1 MKKILV
7 LLLAVALLFE
17 SVGVLAEGEEAITL
31 ELNTANLPVYA
42 ADDPFLND
50 LGAQSDSALPVL
62 VIPIKRSYQLQVAVQ
77 PKTVKNKRFTLAADN
92 EEILQA
98 KGSNVLGLK
107 PGEAVL
113 TIASQE
119 DPSATLQYR
128 VVVIQPVTR
137 LSVTMPEKSVA
148 VGSTMTLTPEY
159 VPEDASLKKVTWSS
173 ADERF
178 ATVDENGTVTGIK
191 KGNVRI
197 VATAVDGSNLR
208 ANINV
213 KVTQSAEEVTL
224 DKQDLT
230 VDVGRT
236 GMLKATVLPNDTD
249 NKKVVWSSSDESVA
263 TVNASG
269 RVTGVALGECEIIC
283 TSEGDGEVQAKAAIH
298 VQQPV
303 KSITFDPAPIVYNN
317 ETAQLTWKIEPEDAS
332 NKVLALTSSNEKIV
346 KVSEDGTITGIG
358 AGEAYVNAVT
368 TDGSNRKAKIKVKVF
383 QHVTGVH
390 MKRKVAYI
398 DPKQTSTTG
407 AILEPSKV
415 ANSNMTWESA
425 DESIATV
432 EPEPKDS
439 SRVRITGHKKGTTT
453 VTGTTEDG
461 GFTASI
467 KVKIGD
473 WEKSLSWKKAS
484 VDGKGRFL
492 LQVRNDSDLTIT
504 SITVEAECKDWDG
517 KPAKGIN
524 TKDGSNVI
532 RCTYKKTLKPGAVTK
547 EDGWK
552 AENYDRELGF
562 KSMVVRIVE
571 FQINN
576 DWVKVIRKN
585 NRPKKKY
592 SK

>member
-1 MKKILV
+1 MKRILV
-7 LLLAVALLFE
+7 LLLALALLCE
-17 SVGVLAEGEEAITL
+17 SAFVLAEEGGAVTL
-31 ELNTANLPVYA
+31 ELNTARLPVYA
-42 ADDPFLND
+42 ADDPFLSD
-50 LGAQSDSALPVL
+50 LGAQSDSVLPVL
-62 VIPIKRSYQLQVAVQ
+62 LISVKKSCQLQVTVQ
-77 PKTVKNKRFTLAADN
+77 PRTVKNKKFTLTADN
-92 EEILQA
+92 EEVIRIN
-98 KGSNVLGLK
+98 GSNVTGMK
-107 PGEAVL
+107 PGEALL

-119 DPSATLQYR
+119 DPSAVLQYR

-137 LSVTMPEKSVA
+137 LTVTMPEKSVA
-148 VGSTMTLTPEY
+148 VGSTVTLTPGF

-178 ATVDENGTVTGIK
+178 ATVDENGTVTGVK
-191 KGNVRI
+191 KGNARI

-213 KVTQSAEEVTL
+213 KVTQSAEEITL
-224 DKQDLT
+224 DRQELT

-236 GMLKATVLPNDTD
+236 GMLKASVLPADTD
-249 NKKVVWSSSDESVA
+249 NKKVVWSSSDESIA

-283 TSEGDGEVQAKAAIH
+283 TSDSDGTVQAKAAVH

-303 KSITFDPAPIVYNN
+303 KSVTFDPAPTVYND
-317 ETAQLTWKIEPEDAS
+317 ETAQLTWKIVPEDAS
-332 NKVLALTSSNEKIV
+332 NKALKLTSSNEKIV
-346 KVSEDGTITGIG
+346 KVSEDGTITGVG

-368 TDGSNRKAKIKVKVF
+368 TDGSNRKARIKVKVF

-407 AILEPSKV
+407 AVLEPAKA
-415 ANSNMTWESA
+415 ANRNMTWKSA
-425 DESIATV
+425 DESIASV
-432 EPEPKDS
+432 EPEAKDS
-439 SRVRITGHKKGTTT
+439 SRVKITGHKKGTTT

-467 KVKIGD
+467 KVKIGN
-473 WEKSLSWKKAS
+473 WENALSWKRAS
-484 VDGKGRFL
+484 IDGRGNL
-492 LQVRNDSDLTIT
+492 LLEVKNDSDLTIT
-504 SITVEAECKDWDG
+504 SITVEAECTGWDG

-532 RCTYKKTLKPGAVTK
+532 RCTYRKTLKPGAVTK
-547 EDGWK
+547 KDGWK
-552 AENYDRELGF
+552 AENYDKEVGL

-576 DWVKVIRKN
+576 DWVKVIRKG